1 MKTQV
6 EELSPVLRRLTVEV
20 DSEAVEAAFEKAYR
34 GLGRMVKVP
43 GFRPGKIPRRI
54 LEQRYG
60 EEVARDVQEELVRE
74 TYSGALDQQ
83 SLLPVAEPIIEPA
96 DDKVIRG
103 KSFRYRARVEVTPKL
118 TPQGYTGL
126 SLRRKSVT
134 VGEGDVQAE
143 LDKLQ
148 QSMATLV
155 PIDVRKVGIEG
166 DWALV
171 DYDLTLPAFKGDPP
185 KLSGNRDA
193 PVELS
198 AGTLIEGH
206 IPELRGVEVGQAI
219 DLPHTF
225 PADYKIAELQ
235 GQAGVFHVVLKAL
248 RAREL
253 PALDDEL
260 VKDLDEPGLA
270 TLADLRER
278 VRGRLTAERAVEAQR
293 DLRRQVEQ
301 ALIAA
306 NPFEVPQGL
315 VQRLEDVELRT
326 LAQQIVQAGIDPKTV
341 SYDEAKLRAQSEQ
354 RVRAELLYKA
364 IAEKEGLEVSDADV
378 DSELERV
385 AREADMPL
393 SKVKARYAR
402 PAERESM
409 REKIRRDKTLAFL
422 QAGAN
427 IEEEGPAVAVPG
439 SPPHQA
445 KEPAKK

>member
-1 MKTQV
+1 LKTQV

-20 DSEAVEAAFEKAYR
+20 EPEAVEAAFEKAYR
-34 GLGRMVKVP
+34 GLGRLVRVP

-60 EEVARDVQEELVRE
+60 DEVARDVQQELVRE

-83 SLLPVAEPIIEPA
+83 ALLPVADPVIEPT

-103 KSFRYRARVEVTPKL
+103 KPFRYRARVEVTPKL
-118 TPQGYTGL
+118 SPQGYTEL
-126 SLRRKSVT
+126 KLRRKAVT
-134 VGEGDVQAE
+134 VSEADVQSE

-148 QSMATLV
+148 QSMATLL
-155 PIDVRKVGIEG
+155 PIDARKVAIEG

-171 DYDLTLPAFKGDPP
+171 DYNLALPAFKGDPP

-193 PVELS
+193 PVELT

-206 IPELRGVEVGQAI
+206 IPELRGVEVGQSI
-219 DLPHTF
+219 ELPYTF
-225 PADYKIAELQ
+225 PEDYKIADLQ
-235 GQAGVFHVVLKAL
+235 GQKGVFHVVLKAL
-248 RAREL
+248 RSREV

-270 TLADLRER
+270 TLAELRER
-278 VRGRLTAERAVEAQR
+278 VRRRLTAERTTESQR
-293 DLRRQVEQ
+293 DLRRQVER

-315 VQRLEDVELRT
+315 VARLEDAELRT

-341 SYDEAKLRAQSEQ
+341 SYDEAKLREQSEQ
-354 RVRAELLYKA
+354 RVRAELLYQA
-364 IAEKEGLEVSDADV
+364 IADQQGLAVSDADV

-385 AREADMPL
+385 ARETETPL

-402 PAERESM
+402 SAERESL
-409 REKIRRDKTLAFL
+409 REKMRRDKTLAFL

-427 IEEEGPAVAVPG
+427 IEEEG
-439 SPPHQA
+439 
-445 KEPAKK
+445 

>member
-1 MKTQV
+1 LKTQV

-20 DSEAVEAAFEKAYR
+20 EPEAVEAAFEKAYR
-34 GLGRMVKVP
+34 GLGRLVRVP

-60 EEVARDVQEELVRE
+60 DEVARDVQQELVRE

-83 SLLPVAEPIIEPA
+83 SLLPVADPVIEPT

-103 KSFRYRARVEVTPKL
+103 KPFRYRARVEVTPKL
-118 TPQGYTGL
+118 SPQGYSGL
-126 SLRRKSVT
+126 RLRRKAVT
-134 VGEGDVQAE
+134 VSEADVQAE

-148 QSMATLV
+148 QSMSTLV
-155 PIDVRKVGIEG
+155 PIDARKVGIEG

-193 PVELS
+193 PVELT
-198 AGTLIEGH
+198 AGTLVDGH
-206 IPELRGVEVGQAI
+206 IPELKGVEVGTSI
-219 DLPHTF
+219 DLPYNF
-225 PADYKIAELQ
+225 PDDYKIADLR
-235 GQAGVFHVVLKAL
+235 GQKGVFHVVLKAL
-248 RAREL
+248 RAREV

-278 VRGRLTAERAVEAQR
+278 VRGRLTAERSAESQR
-293 DLRRQVEQ
+293 DLRRQVER

-315 VQRLEDVELRT
+315 VARLEDAELRT

-341 SYDEAKLRAQSEQ
+341 SYDEAKLREQSEQ
-354 RVRAELLYKA
+354 RVRAELLYQA
-364 IAEKEGLEVSDADV
+364 IADQQGLAVSDADI

-385 AREADMPL
+385 AREAETPL

-402 PAERESM
+402 SAERESL
-409 REKIRRDKTLAFL
+409 REKMRRDKTLAFL

-427 IEEEGPAVAVPG
+427 IEEEG
-439 SPPHQA
+439 
-445 KEPAKK
+445 